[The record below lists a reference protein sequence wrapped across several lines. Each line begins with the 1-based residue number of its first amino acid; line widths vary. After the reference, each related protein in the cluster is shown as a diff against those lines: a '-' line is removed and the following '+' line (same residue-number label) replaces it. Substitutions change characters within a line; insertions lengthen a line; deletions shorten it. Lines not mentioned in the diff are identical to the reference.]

1 MTCPV
6 LGGVRWAMASRVQV
20 YSEASWCLLGFT
32 EGVKAALQGGG
43 GVRHCSGSDEQQQML
58 AVGRN

>member
-1 MTCPV
+1 
-6 LGGVRWAMASRVQV
+6 MASRVQV